1 MKETLSGVGMVL
13 LSVAIVA
20 SFLKSILLVDSER
33 KKPAH

>member
-1 MKETLSGVGMVL
+1 MKENLLGAGMVL

-20 SFLKSILLVDSER
+20 SFLKSILSVDSER